1 MRKGLNP
8 HKDKPQEQSDF
19 VHQVI
24 LPVFIPNQEGY
35 FKDSFRIL
43 QICLESLFKT
53 AHNKTFISIINNGS
67 CKEIKEYL
75 DQLFISQKIHEVIHT
90 ANIGKLNSVV
100 KGLVGNNIELVTI
113 ADSDVFFL
121 ENWQRETVK
130 IFNAF
135 PKAGVVGI
143 VPQFRNFSHSCGNL
157 IFENLFSKKLK
168 FTEVKNPEAM
178 EKFFHSIWGDASF
191 NPAHLKWNLTIE
203 NEKSIAV
210 VGSGHFV
217 ATYRKAI
224 FDETK
229 TYFGYKMGVDTE
241 LYLDE
246 IPLKKGLWRLTTN
259 DNYAYHMGN
268 AFEDWMQEI
277 LDKITSNTAKNE
289 MVLEV
294 SEVRNCSKI
303 SYFIKNKLFIKF
315 FNKKPLRRF
324 FYKIKGLPKHEIDHY

>member
-8 HKDKPQEQSDF
+8 NKDKPQEKSEF

-24 LPVFIPNQEGY
+24 LPVYIPNQEEY

-43 QICLESLFKT
+43 QICLESVFKT
-53 AHNKTFISIINNGS
+53 AHSKTFISVINNGS
-67 CKEIKEYL
+67 CKAIQDYL
-75 DQLFISQKIHEVIHT
+75 DELFITQKIHEVIHSG
-90 ANIGKLNSVV
+90 NIGKLNSIV
-100 KGLVGNNIELVTI
+100 KGLVGNTIELVTI

-121 ENWQRETVK
+121 ENWQQETVK
-130 IFNAF
+130 TFNAF

-143 VPQFRNFSHSCGNL
+143 VPQFKNFSNSCGNL
-157 IFENLFSKKLK
+157 LFENLFSKKLK

-178 EKFFHSIWGDASF
+178 KKFFHSICSDGNY
-191 NPAHLKWNLTIE
+191 NPAHLKWNLTLE
-203 NEKSIAV
+203 NGKSIAV

-224 FDETK
+224 FNETK

-268 AFEDWMQEI
+268 AFEDWMQET
-277 LDKITSNTAKNE
+277 LDRITNNTAENE
-289 MVLEV
+289 TLTEV
-294 SEVRNCSKI
+294 AEVKNCSKI
-303 SYFIKNKLFIKF
+303 SYFIKNKLFKKF
-315 FNKKPLRRF
+315 FNKETLRRF
-324 FYKIKGLPKHEIDHY
+324 FYKIKGLPKEEIGNY

>member
-8 HKDKPQEQSDF
+8 HKDKPQEQSEF
-19 VHQVI
+19 VHQI
-24 LPVFIPNQEGY
+24 IIPVYIPNQEEY
-35 FKDSFRIL
+35 FKDSYGVL

-53 AHNKTFISIINNGS
+53 VHKKTFISVINNGS
-67 CKEIKEYL
+67 CNEVKEYL
-75 DQLFISQKIHEVIHT
+75 DGLFISKKIHEVIHT
-90 ANIGKLNSVV
+90 TNIGKLNSIV

-121 ENWQRETVK
+121 ENWQQQTVK
-130 IFNAF
+130 TFNAF
-135 PKAGVVGI
+135 PKTGVVGI
-143 VPQFRNFSHSCGNL
+143 VPQLRNFSHLCGNL

-168 FTEVKNPEAM
+168 FTEVTNPEAL
-178 EKFFHSIWGDASF
+178 KRFFRSIWGEDSY

-203 NEKSIAV
+203 NDKNIAV

-224 FDETK
+224 FNETK

-241 LYLDE
+241 QYLDE

-268 AFEDWMQEI
+268 AFEDWMQES
-277 LDKITSNTAKNE
+277 LDKITAADSKSETL
-289 MVLEV
+289 LEV
-294 SEVRNCSKI
+294 PEVKDISKMH
-303 SYFIKNKLFIKF
+303 YFIKNKLFIKF
-315 FNKKPLRRF
+315 FNKKHLRRI
-324 FYKIKGLPKHEIDHY
+324 FYKMKGLPKDEINKY

>member
-1 MRKGLNP
+1 
-8 HKDKPQEQSDF
+8 
-19 VHQVI
+19 
-24 LPVFIPNQEGY
+24 
-35 FKDSFRIL
+35 
-43 QICLESLFKT
+43 LESVFKT
-53 AHNKTFISIINNGS
+53 AHSKTFISVINNGS
-67 CKEIKEYL
+67 SKEIQDYL
-75 DQLFISQKIHEVIHT
+75 DELFITQKIHEVIHT
-90 ANIGKLNSVV
+90 ANIGKLNSIV

-130 IFNAF
+130 TFNAF

-143 VPQFRNFSHSCGNL
+143 VPQFRTFSKSCGNL
-157 IFENLFSKKLK
+157 IFENLFSNKLK

-178 EKFFHSIWGDASF
+178 KNFFQSIWGEGGY
-191 NPAHLKWNLTIE
+191 NPVHLKWNLTIE
-203 NEKSIAV
+203 NKKDIAV

-224 FDETK
+224 FNETK

-268 AFEDWMQEI
+268 AFEDWMQET
-277 LDKITSNTAKNE
+277 LDKLSSNTAQNE
-289 MVLEV
+289 TL
-294 SEVRNCSKI
+294 SEVPEVKECSQI
-303 SYFIKNKLFIKF
+303 SYFIKNRLFMKF
-315 FNKKPLRRF
+315 FNKEPLRKL
-324 FYKIKGLPKHEIDHY
+324 FYKMKGLPKHEINKF

>member
-8 HKDKPQEQSDF
+8 HKDKPQEQSQF

-24 LPVFIPNQEGY
+24 VPVYIPNQEDY
-35 FKDSFRIL
+35 FEDAFKIF
-43 QICLESLFKT
+43 QICLQSLFKT
-53 AHNKTFISIINNGS
+53 VHNKTFISVINNGS
-67 CKEIKEYL
+67 SKEVKEYL
-75 DQLFISQKIHEVIHT
+75 DQLFITQKIHEVIHT
-90 ANIGKLNSVV
+90 SNIGKLNSIV

-121 ENWQRETVK
+121 ENWQQQTVRT
-130 IFNAF
+130 FNAF

-143 VPQFRNFSHSCGNL
+143 VPQFRIFSKLCGNL
-157 IFENLFSKKLK
+157 IFENLFSHNLK
-168 FTEVKNPEAM
+168 FTEVTNPEALK
-178 EKFFHSIWGDASF
+178 KFYKSIWGEGAY
-191 NPAHLKWNLTIE
+191 NPVYLKWNLTIQ
-203 NEKSIAV
+203 NKNGTAL

-224 FDETK
+224 FNETK

-241 LYLDE
+241 LYLDQ

-268 AFEDWMQEI
+268 AFEDWMQQT
-277 LDKITSNTAKNE
+277 LDKISSNTTKNE
-289 MVLEV
+289 TLLEV
-294 SEVRNCSKI
+294 PEVKNSTKI

-324 FYKIKGLPKHEIDHY
+324 FYKIKGLPKHEIGNY